1 MQFAKVVRRLKVNP
15 KLVQAINN
23 IKNNPL
29 PFEFTPEHVAM
40 FEITNAMMAG
50 RLLLPVSDR
59 ANSTKSGR

>member
-1 MQFAKVVRRLKVNP
+1 VRCDFRNP

-40 FEITNAMMAG
+40 FEIINAMMAG
-50 RLLLPVSDR
+50 RLSVAGVSL
-59 ANSTKSGR
+59 ASLYH

>member
-1 MQFAKVVRRLKVNP
+1 VRCDFRNP

-40 FEITNAMMAG
+40 FEIINAMMAG
-50 RLLLPVSDR
+50 RLSVAGVSLASSLSLTFLCR
-59 ANSTKSGR
+59 RS